1 MLRSSKQ
8 SRREWTRSRQVSSSE
23 IPFRHNRPLHFMIAV
38 FVLAWG
44 GLAISPVNRRD
55 WLLENAVLL
64 LFVAALAILYR
75 FFKFS
80 NRSYLFITLFC
91 ILHMVGAHYAYK
103 NTPLDVWAK
112 QIFDT
117 KRGIYDWFVHFAFG
131 LLIVYPVREFIAAL
145 LRLQSKWLYTF
156 TFSIIMTSSS
166 LFEIGEM
173 GIVLV
178 ASQTLAEEYLG
189 VQGDVLDSQKD
200 MSMTLFGALI
210 SIGILV
216 TISYLRRGK
225 SDA

>member
-1 MLRSSKQ
+1 MLRSSKH
-8 SRREWTRSRQVSSSE
+8 SRRGWTRSRKLMSPE
-23 IPFRHNRPLHFMIAV
+23 ISFRQNRPLHFMIAV

-44 GLAISPVNRRD
+44 WLAISPVNRRD

-64 LFVAALAILYR
+64 ISVAALAILYR

-91 ILHMVGAHYAYK
+91 ILHMIGAHYAYK
-103 NTPLDVWAK
+103 NTPLDFWAK
-112 QIFDT
+112 NLFGM

-145 LRLQSKWLYTF
+145 LRLQRKWLYTF
-156 TFSIIMTSSS
+156 TFSIIMMSSA

-173 GIVLV
+173 GVVLV
-178 ASQTLAEEYLG
+178 ASQTLAKEYLG

-200 MSMTLFGALI
+200 MAMTLFGALI

-216 TISYLRRGK
+216 TIRYFRRGK

>member
-8 SRREWTRSRQVSSSE
+8 SRREWTRSRKVSSSE
-23 IPFRHNRPLHFMIAV
+23 ISFRHNRPLHFMIAI

-44 GLAISPVNRRD
+44 VLAISPVNRRD

-64 LFVAALAILYR
+64 LFVAVLAILYR

-112 QIFDT
+112 HIFDM

-131 LLIVYPVREFIAAL
+131 LLIVYPAREFIAAC
-145 LRLQSKWLYTF
+145 LRLQSKWLYIF
-156 TFSIIMTSSS
+156 TFSIIMTSSA

-173 GIVLV
+173 GVVLV